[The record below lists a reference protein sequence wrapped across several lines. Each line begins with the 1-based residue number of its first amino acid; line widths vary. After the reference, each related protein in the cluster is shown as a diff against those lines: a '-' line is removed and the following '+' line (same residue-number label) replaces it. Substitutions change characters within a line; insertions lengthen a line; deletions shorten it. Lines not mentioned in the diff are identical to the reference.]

1 MAVDRGH
8 LLVAIELLARGA
20 AVNAKSA
27 PPSAGSSKKIS
38 IGFLEWFE
46 PEVAAGITPLM
57 VAVSN
62 ADLPMVELLVQSTL
76 TKPIRTSRIHVFVM
90 RTVMCISEYQSLKSE
105 PSPRAPYNSILYTQ

>member
-76 TKPIRTSRIHVFVM
+76 TKP
-90 RTVMCISEYQSLKSE
+90 E
-105 PSPRAPYNSILYTQ
+105 PVRLVYTYSFCVL